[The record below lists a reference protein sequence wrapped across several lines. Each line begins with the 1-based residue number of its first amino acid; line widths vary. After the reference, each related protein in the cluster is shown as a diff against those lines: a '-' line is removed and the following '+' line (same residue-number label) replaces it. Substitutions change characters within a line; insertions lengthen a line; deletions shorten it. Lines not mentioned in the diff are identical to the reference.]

1 MSRLKEIFQPPPI
14 HPPSDKILP
23 RLLNKNMFREI
34 YRNIQTFAFTEL
46 QEWDPWASLN
56 GAVQMLFLKPS
67 RNMFA
72 ENILQ
77 SQKGFWL
84 CCGSILF
91 SMVGEF
97 RFFEQNY
104 CKMNDLFRWFLLVLW
119 VFVRKSEIKKELWWC
134 PLERVDG

>member
-72 ENILQ
+72 E
-77 SQKGFWL
+77 K
-84 CCGSILF
+84 
-91 SMVGEF
+91 
-97 RFFEQNY
+97 
-104 CKMNDLFRWFLLVLW
+104 
-119 VFVRKSEIKKELWWC
+119 FVKSE
-134 PLERVDG
+134 RVLAVLRKHIVFNGR

>member
-1 MSRLKEIFQPPPI
+1 MKNCKTFYEAQTMSCLKEIIQPPPI
-14 HPPSDKILP
+14 HPPSDKILL
-23 RLLNKNMFREI
+23 RLLNKNIFREI
-34 YRNIQTFAFTEL
+34 YRNIQTFAFKEL
-46 QEWDPWASLN
+46 QEWDSWASIN

-91 SMVGEF
+91 SVAGEF

-104 CKMNDLFRWFLLVLW
+104 CKMIFFR
-119 VFVRKSEIKKELWWC
+119 
-134 PLERVDG
+134 

>member
-1 MSRLKEIFQPPPI
+1 
-14 HPPSDKILP
+14 
-23 RLLNKNMFREI
+23 MFTKI
-34 YRNIQTFAFTEL
+34 YRNIKTFAFKEL
-46 QEWDPWASLN
+46 QEWDSWASIN

-104 CKMNDLFRWFLLVLW
+104 CKMNDLFSL
-119 VFVRKSEIKKELWWC
+119 VFVGFVTFCKKIWNKKRTLMMSAGKCGRIKKGCMPGVIYLSKFRFWGDYFRT
-134 PLERVDG
+134 L